1 MKVRCACYA
10 NHASSPS
17 DQSLYP
23 DQANDFSMKYCII
36 FSLFIAKTALYVFS
50 DKTQMVQFPRHHF
63 SPFLL
68 KQNKNNTVFT
78 TK

>member
-1 MKVRCACYA
+1 MKERYA
-10 NHASSPS
+10 YYAKHASSPY
-17 DQSLYP
+17 DQALYP
-23 DQANDFSMKYCII
+23 DWANHFSMKNCI
-36 FSLFIAKTALYVFS
+36 FSLFIAKSALYVFS